1 MALSAETAPGQDRV
15 CAALLLGRVLGGIGV
30 ACNQPAGM
38 VFLLD
43 CYPRSERSVP
53 LGCASPMQCVASDCR
68 VSAVVRRRNETRR
81 YWTASLTVSPT
92 VGIVVGGLLVENLSW
107 RWLFWIQLPP
117 ALLALAVGFY
127 ALRNPEASGQR
138 KKPFDFL
145 GTVSLGL
152 FTLSLLFCVNQGRMR
167 ASPESCRTIYLG
179 PLHLGPSCGA
189 SSPCNISK
197 HLKLVPV
204 PPPHCSPSHAG

>member
-1 MALSAETAPGQDRV
+1 M
-15 CAALLLGRVLGGIGV
+15 
-30 ACNQPAGM
+30 
-38 VFLLD
+38 
-43 CYPRSERSVP
+43 
-53 LGCASPMQCVASDCR
+53 
-68 VSAVVRRRNETRR
+68 
-81 YWTASLTVSPT
+81 TVSPT

-167 ASPESCRTIYLG
+167 ASVLSRTVPPRALYLG
-179 PLHLGPSCGA
+179 TSLRGLFT
-189 SSPCNISK
+189 
-197 HLKLVPV
+197 LQR
-204 PPPHCSPSHAG
+204 